1 MIIDIHTHT
10 FPVKIAERAL
20 NTLQGNCHTALFS
33 DGTEA
38 GLQKSEENAKI
49 DLAVVQPVATCP
61 EQVVSI
67 NNRVINA
74 FQICPP
80 HGLLSFAAMHPDFS
94 GWESELERIAE
105 ANIPGIKLHP
115 PYEKVNVDDQKTINI
130 LKKCRDLNLIVL
142 MHSGWDVGVPG
153 HDESHPRRIRRA
165 LDTTGQMKLI
175 AAHMAGWK
183 CWSEAS
189 CLLKDTGI
197 YLDTAFSLGEMTPA
211 PDHHLW
217 HKNDLQLLTEDE
229 FCAMIQIFGFDHV
242 LFGTDSP
249 WADPLA
255 ELDRVRSLPL
265 PQVEID
271 AICGNNALRLLN
283 LK

>member
-10 FPVKIAERAL
+10 FPAKIAERVL
-20 NTLQGNCHTALFS
+20 STLQANCHTALFS
-33 DGTEA
+33 DGTKP
-38 GLQKSEENAKI
+38 GLQMAEENAKI
-49 DLAVVQPVATCP
+49 DLAVVQPVATYP

-80 HGLLSFAAMHPDFS
+80 HGLLSFAAMHPDFPD
-94 GWESELERIAE
+94 WESELERIAE

-165 LDTTGQMKLI
+165 LDSIGQMKLI

-183 CWSEAS
+183 CWNEAS

-197 YLDTAFSLGEMTPA
+197 YIDTAFSLGKLVPA
-211 PDHHLW
+211 PDLHIW
-217 HKNDLQLLTEDE
+217 KQDDLQLLTEDE
-229 FCAMIQIFGFDHV
+229 FCTMIYIFGVDHV

-255 ELDRVRSLPL
+255 ELEKIRSLPI
-265 PQVEID
+265 PQNEID
-271 AICGNNALRLLN
+271 AICGNNAVRLLD